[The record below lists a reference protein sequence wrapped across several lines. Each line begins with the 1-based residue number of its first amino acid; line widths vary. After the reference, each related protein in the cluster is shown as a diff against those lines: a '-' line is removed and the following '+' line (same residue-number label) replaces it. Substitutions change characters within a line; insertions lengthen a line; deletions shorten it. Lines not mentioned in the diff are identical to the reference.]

1 MHIGTLLMDH
11 PKVTSLVFPTV
22 DEVAVHLHVL
32 LARVKKDP
40 TSCQSGKSDTA
51 FGYFHEYLQ
60 NVSLIVGIFIFGT
73 LSFMGCDTVVM
84 FNLLNPYIIPMK
96 IVC

>member
-11 PKVTSLVFPTV
+11 PKVTTLVFPTV
-22 DEVAVHLHVL
+22 DEVTVHLHVL

-60 NVSLIVGIFIFGT
+60 NVCKRKEGR
-73 LSFMGCDTVVM
+73 
-84 FNLLNPYIIPMK
+84 
-96 IVC
+96 